1 MVTDAQVRKLMR
13 EMEKTG
19 VQRVAAQRSGMDE
32 KTARRYLRSG
42 KLPSE
47 MKKAREWRTRPN
59 PFEEDRGWLEERLER
74 LPGLRTTTLFEALV
88 RAKPGR
94 YQQGQLRT
102 LQRQVRRWRGE
113 RGPDREVFFPQ
124 RHRPG
129 ERLQTDFTVCD
140 SLSVTV
146 GGEALPHLLCHS
158 VLPYSNWESA
168 VVCRSEAFLPL
179 KRGLQAALMKL
190 GRVPQVHQTD
200 HSTAACHKERGEGG
214 YVLNDAYRDLVEHY
228 ELKAADRGGEEGAE
242 RRRGVVAP
250 EPEGSAVA
258 VPAAAREQGLREYRW
273 LSSLCG

>member
-94 YQQGQLRT
+94 YQQGRAPGSAEIFHLAQFARQL
-102 LQRQVRRWRGE
+102 LRQVARPYIVGRAAKHKGRELRHVPGDVD
-113 RGPDREVFFPQ
+113 DRAGGDRVGVGDAFT
-124 RHRPG
+124 HS
-129 ERLQTDFTVCD
+129 RLRQLIGNAIEDVRAGC
-140 SLSVTV
+140 
-146 GGEALPHLLCHS
+146 GRC
-158 VLPYSNWESA
+158 
-168 VVCRSEAFLPL
+168 FLPL
-179 KRGLQAALMKL
+179 ARIMGGVCRGQRGLYPLWCTGHLRLQRLPVIGIA
-190 GRVPQVHQTD
+190 Q
-200 HSTAACHKERGEGG
+200 
-214 YVLNDAYRDLVEHY
+214 
-228 ELKAADRGGEEGAE
+228 
-242 RRRGVVAP
+242 GV
-250 EPEGSAVA
+250 
-258 VPAAAREQGLREYRW
+258 AARLRGRLNGAIDIVEQCR
-273 LSSLCG
+273 